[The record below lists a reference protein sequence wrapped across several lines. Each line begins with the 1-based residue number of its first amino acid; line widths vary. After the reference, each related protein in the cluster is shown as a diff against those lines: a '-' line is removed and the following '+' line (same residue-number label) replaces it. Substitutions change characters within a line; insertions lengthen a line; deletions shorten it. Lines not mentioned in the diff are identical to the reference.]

1 MAKIKCRAVDCIF
14 WDIGFCSADKITYDP
29 EEGCLTYEIIDDLLG
44 EEWDDDLDDP
54 DDDDDDLNYLYDDD
68 DLDDDLDGNDW

>member
-14 WDIGFCSADKITYDP
+14 WDIGFCSADKIIYDP

-44 EEWDDDLDDP
+44 EDWDDDLDD
-54 DDDDDDLNYLYDDD
+54 DDDDGDLSYPYDDD
-68 DLDDDLDGNDW
+68 DGLGDEDW